1 MEIKMKYIITFVSTI
16 LFFVF
21 LWGGSYILCQDGKHW
36 YDFPT
41 AVTMILGLYVAGA
54 GIVIPLMMKT
64 K

>member
-1 MEIKMKYIITFVSTI
+1 MKYIITFVSTI

-21 LWGGSYILCQDGKHW
+21 LWGGSYILYQDGKHW

-41 AVTMILGLYVAGA
+41 AVTMILGLYVTAA
-54 GIVIPLMMKT
+54 GIVIPLMTKT